1 MLMGSLSMV
10 FSAKGMAILGCTE
23 LLLTKNLMRMRT
35 HICSDSRAALA
46 ALAKTTTQLSLV
58 WECMQVLGK
67 LSEFN
72 KLTLVWIPGNQGIL
86 GNEEADR
93 LAKEGAT
100 EVPPNQFTAIPFS
113 VGKNTH
119 QEAAGTEASG
129 QVGCL
134 YWLLTVQNADEIP
147 SA

>member
-10 FSAKGMAILGCTE
+10 FCAKGMAILGCTE
-23 LLLTKNLMRMRT
+23 LLLTKNLMRRRT

-67 LSEFN
+67 LNEFN
-72 KLTLVWIPGNQGIL
+72 KLTLVWIPGHQGIL

-93 LAKEGAT
+93 LAKGGAT
-100 EVPPNQFTAIPFS
+100 EVPSNQFTAIPFS
-113 VGKNTH
+113 VRKN
-119 QEAAGTEASG
+119 SSRNS
-129 QVGCL
+129 
-134 YWLLTVQNADEIP
+134 WN
-147 SA
+147 